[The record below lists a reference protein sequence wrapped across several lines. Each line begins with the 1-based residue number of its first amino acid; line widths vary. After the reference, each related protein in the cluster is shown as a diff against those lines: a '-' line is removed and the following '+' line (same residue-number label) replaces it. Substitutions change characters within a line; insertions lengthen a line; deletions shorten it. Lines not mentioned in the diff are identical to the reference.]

1 MNTMHN
7 VAGGRRQ
14 RGFNLVELMVACAI
28 AVFLLFGLVTIVQ
41 NVRQANLNQQ
51 ALTQLQDEQRFAMSV
66 ITDVIQNG
74 GYFPNPVANSP
85 DGALVATGNF
95 AQNGQAFYGT
105 HPGGAASDTISVRY
119 ATEGGDG
126 VILCDGSTNTAP
138 PGPLVPAGGFINQ
151 FTVQTAAPGVVGGLY
166 CQVNNG
172 GASAVAPGI
181 LLAPGVTSMSV
192 WYGVKRNCAASDYN
206 VDTYVLAN
214 QMSTTTPCGI
224 DWLNI
229 SSVRVQL
236 VFNNPL
242 WGQPGQQQFIT
253 FQRVVEVMARAGVH
267 T

>member
-1 MNTMHN
+1 MNTRHN
-7 VAGGRRQ
+7 LPSARLQ

-41 NVRQANLNQQ
+41 NIRQANLNQV

-74 GYFPNPVANSP
+74 GYVPNPTVNSP
-85 DGALVATGNF
+85 DGALVATGTF
-95 AQNGQAFYGT
+95 LQNGQAFYGT
-105 HPGGAASDTISVRY
+105 HPGGAASDTVSVRY

-126 VILCDGSTNTAP
+126 VILCDGSTNTAA
-138 PGPLVPAGGFINQ
+138 PGPLAPAGGFINQ
-151 FTVQTAAPGVVGGLY
+151 FTVQTAGPGVVGGLY

-172 GASAVAPGI
+172 GASAAAPGI
-181 LLAPGVTSMSV
+181 LLAPGVQGMTV
-192 WYGVKRNCAASDYN
+192 WYGVKRNCAANDYN
-206 VDTYVLAN
+206 ADTYVLAS
-214 QMSTTTPCGI
+214 QMTGATCSGG
-224 DWLNI
+224 DWLNV

-236 VFNNPL
+236 VFTNPL
-242 WGQPGQQQFIT
+242 AGQAGQPATIT